1 MTIENG
7 CLNISAEN
15 TSSVEEEEKDYRRK
29 EFCYSS
35 FKKSLRLPENV
46 KDEEVKATYKDG
58 VLKFKLEKKEHTK
71 KHAPKKIA
79 VS

>member
-1 MTIENG
+1 VTIENG
-7 CLNISAEN
+7 CLNILAEN
-15 TSSVEEEEKDYRRK
+15 TSSVEEKEKDYRRK
-29 EFCYSS
+29 EFSYSS

-58 VLKFKLEKKEHTK
+58 VLKFNLKKKEHTK